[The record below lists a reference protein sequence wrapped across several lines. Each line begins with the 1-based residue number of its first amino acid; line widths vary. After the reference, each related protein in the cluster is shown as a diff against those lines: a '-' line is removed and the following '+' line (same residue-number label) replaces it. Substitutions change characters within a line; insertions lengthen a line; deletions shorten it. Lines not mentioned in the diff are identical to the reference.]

1 MTPFAKFL
9 ALLLAPA
16 AALGLFAIASFI
28 AAGIWPLWACAPIA
42 AGWAWV
48 CGVWARG
55 RQ

>member
-1 MTPFAKFL
+1 MTPRTKFL

-16 AALGLFAIASFI
+16 AAVGLFAIACFI

-42 AGWAWV
+42 AGWAGV